1 MRTYDFENIT
11 IPLYEHIY
19 KCIKEDIIN
28 GVFPAGEKLP
38 SKRSFAENNGVSTI
52 TAQNAYEQLISE
64 GYIFSIPK
72 KGYFIADIRKNTI
85 AENINKEDVSSI
97 IDLPQ
102 NGNNIEIDLSNNFT
116 NPEMFPFSVWSK
128 IMRRLLAEK
137 QESLMT
143 TVDIGGVGELR
154 NAIAQHLKSFKG
166 MTVDPRQIII
176 GAGTEYLYGLL
187 IQLLGNDKT
196 YCIENPGYGKLP
208 QIYNLHKVNCCLG
221 NIDNNGIMVEELI
234 RNNAQI
240 AHRSPAHHF
249 PTGITMSA
257 PRRYE
262 ILEWANK
269 AEDRYIIEDDYD
281 SEFRVSRNPVHTFY
295 SLDTSGSVIYM
306 NTFSKSLAS
315 TVRISYMVLPDSLAE
330 RFKENFSFYSS
341 TVSSFEQY
349 TLASFIEEGFFEKHI
364 NRMRLYY
371 IRQRQAVLSLLS
383 SSLMKDKCSVI
394 ENDSGLH
401 FILRLNTFLSD
412 KEVKDILYRE
422 GIKISALSDYSRSS
436 SISHDFIISY
446 SNLDMDAFKRAL
458 GILSENI

>member
-1 MRTYDFENIT
+1 MLTYTLDKDKGHLSRE
-11 IPLYEHIY
+11 LY
-19 KCIKEDIIN
+19 KALKNDIE
-28 GVFPAGEKLP
+28 GGKLKRGEKLP
-38 SKRSFAENNGVSTI
+38 SKRTFARNCSVSTI
-52 TAQNAYEQLISE
+52 TVQNAYDQLVSE
-64 GYIFSIPK
+64 GYITAIEK
-72 KGYFIADIRKNTI
+72 KGYYVSDSVAKKSKVSYLVD
-85 AENINKEDVSSI
+85 EDEETTTVE
-97 IDLPQ
+97 LP
-102 NGNNIEIDLSNNFT
+102 DLSNNRV
-116 NPEMFPFSVWSK
+116 NVDNFPFSIWSR
-128 IMRRLLAEK
+128 IMRKTMGEK
-137 QESLMT
+137 QNLLLSPMKTE
-143 TVDIGGVGELR
+143 GVYELR
-154 NAIAQHLKSFKG
+154 RAISHHLSSFRG
-166 MTVDPRQIII
+166 MAVSPSQIIV
-176 GAGTEYLYGLL
+176 GAGTEYLYSLI
-187 IQLLGNDKT
+187 IQLLGRDKL
-196 YCIENPGYGKLP
+196 YALEDPGYMKLER
-208 QIYNLHKVNCCLG
+208 IYNANGVGSIKV
-221 NIDNNGIMVEELI
+221 ELDDKGLSLLSLEKSS
-234 RNNAQI
+234 ADI
-240 AHRSPAHHF
+240 AHISPNHHY
-249 PTGITMSA
+249 PTGITM
-257 PRRYE
+257 PLDRRYE
-262 ILEWANK
+262 ILSWAAK
-269 AEDRYIIEDDYD
+269 KDERYIIEDDYD
-281 SEFRVSRNPVHTFY
+281 SEFRVSRNPVPTFY

>member
-1 MRTYDFENIT
+1 MLTYTLDKDKGHLSRE
-11 IPLYEHIY
+11 LY
-19 KCIKEDIIN
+19 KALKNDIEE
-28 GVFPAGEKLP
+28 GKLKRGEKLP
-38 SKRSFAENNGVSTI
+38 SKRTFARNCSVSTI
-52 TAQNAYEQLISE
+52 TVQNAYDQLVSE
-64 GYIFSIPK
+64 GYITAIEK
-72 KGYFIADIRKNTI
+72 KGYYVSDSVAKKSKVSYLVDEDEETTI
-85 AENINKEDVSSI
+85 VE
-97 IDLPQ
+97 LP
-102 NGNNIEIDLSNNFT
+102 DLSNNRV
-116 NPEMFPFSVWSK
+116 NVDNFPFSIWSR
-128 IMRRLLAEK
+128 IMRKTMGEK
-137 QESLMT
+137 QNLLLSPMKTE
-143 TVDIGGVGELR
+143 GVYELR
-154 NAIAQHLKSFKG
+154 RAISHHLSSFRG
-166 MTVDPRQIII
+166 MAVSPSQIIV
-176 GAGTEYLYGLL
+176 GAGTEYLYSL
-187 IQLLGNDKT
+187 IIQILGRDRL
-196 YCIENPGYGKLP
+196 YALEDPGYMKLER
-208 QIYNLHKVNCCLG
+208 IYNANGVRSIKV
-221 NIDNNGIMVEELI
+221 ELDDKGLSLLSLEKSS
-234 RNNAQI
+234 ADI
-240 AHRSPAHHF
+240 AHISPNHHY
-249 PTGITMSA
+249 PTGITM
-257 PRRYE
+257 PLDRRYE
-262 ILEWANK
+262 ILSWAAK
-269 AEDRYIIEDDYD
+269 KDERYIIEDDYD
-281 SEFRVSRNPVHTFY
+281 SEFRVSRNPVPTFY

-371 IRQRQAVLSLLS
+371 IRQRQEVLSLLS

-401 FILRLNTFLSD
+401 FILRLNTTLSD

>member
-1 MRTYDFENIT
+1 MLTYTLDKDKGHLSRE
-11 IPLYEHIY
+11 LY
-19 KCIKEDIIN
+19 KALKNDIE
-28 GVFPAGEKLP
+28 GGKLKRGEKLP
-38 SKRSFAENNGVSTI
+38 SKRTFARNCSVSTI
-52 TAQNAYEQLISE
+52 TVQNAYDQLVSE
-64 GYIFSIPK
+64 GYITAIEK
-72 KGYFIADIRKNTI
+72 KGYYVSDSVAKKSKVSYLV
-85 AENINKEDVSSI
+85 EEDEDTSTVE
-97 IDLPQ
+97 LP
-102 NGNNIEIDLSNNFT
+102 DLSNNRV
-116 NPEMFPFSVWSK
+116 NVDNFPFSIWSR
-128 IMRRLLAEK
+128 IMRKTMGEK
-137 QESLMT
+137 QNLLLSPMKTE
-143 TVDIGGVGELR
+143 GVYELR
-154 NAIAQHLKSFKG
+154 RAISHHLSSFRG
-166 MTVDPRQIII
+166 MAVSPSQIIV
-176 GAGTEYLYGLL
+176 GAGTEYLYSLI
-187 IQLLGNDKT
+187 IQLLGRDKL
-196 YCIENPGYGKLP
+196 YALEDPGYMKLER
-208 QIYNLHKVNCCLG
+208 IYNANGVRSIKV
-221 NIDNNGIMVEELI
+221 ELDDKGLSLLSLEKSS
-234 RNNAQI
+234 ADI
-240 AHRSPAHHF
+240 AHISPNHHY
-249 PTGITMSA
+249 PTGITM
-257 PRRYE
+257 PLDRRYE
-262 ILEWANK
+262 ILSWAAK
-269 AEDRYIIEDDYD
+269 KDERYIIEDDYD
-281 SEFRVSRNPVHTFY
+281 SEFRVSRNPVPTFY

>member
-1 MRTYDFENIT
+1 MLTYTLDKDKGHLSRE
-11 IPLYEHIY
+11 LY
-19 KCIKEDIIN
+19 KALKNDIEE
-28 GVFPAGEKLP
+28 GKLKRGEKLP
-38 SKRSFAENNGVSTI
+38 SKRTFARNCSVSTI
-52 TAQNAYEQLISE
+52 TVQNAYDQLVSE
-64 GYIFSIPK
+64 GYITAIEK
-72 KGYFIADIRKNTI
+72 KGYYVSDSVAKKSKVSYLVD
-85 AENINKEDVSSI
+85 EDEETTTVE
-97 IDLPQ
+97 LP
-102 NGNNIEIDLSNNFT
+102 DLSNNRV
-116 NPEMFPFSVWSK
+116 NVDNFPFSIWSR
-128 IMRRLLAEK
+128 IMRKTMGEK
-137 QESLMT
+137 QNLLLSPMKTE
-143 TVDIGGVGELR
+143 GVYELR
-154 NAIAQHLKSFKG
+154 RAISHHLSSFRG
-166 MTVDPRQIII
+166 MAVSPSQIIV
-176 GAGTEYLYGLL
+176 GAGTEYLYSLI
-187 IQLLGNDKT
+187 IQLLGRDKL
-196 YCIENPGYGKLP
+196 YALEDPGYMKLER
-208 QIYNLHKVNCCLG
+208 IYNANGVRSIKV
-221 NIDNNGIMVEELI
+221 ELDDKGLSLLSLEKSS
-234 RNNAQI
+234 ADI
-240 AHRSPAHHF
+240 AHISPNHHY
-249 PTGITMSA
+249 PTGITM
-257 PRRYE
+257 PLDRRYE
-262 ILEWANK
+262 ILSWAAK
-269 AEDRYIIEDDYD
+269 KDERYIIEDDYD
-281 SEFRVSRNPVHTFY
+281 SEFRVSRNPVPTFY

-383 SSLMKDKCSVI
+383 SSLMKNKYSVI

>member
-1 MRTYDFENIT
+1 MLTYTLDKDKGHLSRE
-11 IPLYEHIY
+11 LY
-19 KCIKEDIIN
+19 KALKNDIEE
-28 GVFPAGEKLP
+28 GKLKRGEKLP
-38 SKRSFAENNGVSTI
+38 SKRTFARNCSVSTI
-52 TAQNAYEQLISE
+52 TVQNAYDQLVSE
-64 GYIFSIPK
+64 GYITAIEK
-72 KGYFIADIRKNTI
+72 KGYYVSDSVAKKSKVSYLLEEDEETTI
-85 AENINKEDVSSI
+85 VE
-97 IDLPQ
+97 LP
-102 NGNNIEIDLSNNFT
+102 DLSNNRV
-116 NPEMFPFSVWSK
+116 NVDNFPFSIWSR
-128 IMRRLLAEK
+128 IMRKTMAEK
-137 QESLMT
+137 QNLLLSPMKTE
-143 TVDIGGVGELR
+143 GVYELR
-154 NAIAQHLKSFKG
+154 RAISHHLSSFRG
-166 MTVDPRQIII
+166 MAVSPSQIIV
-176 GAGTEYLYGLL
+176 GAGTEYLYSLI
-187 IQLLGNDKT
+187 IQLLGRDKL
-196 YCIENPGYGKLP
+196 YALEDPGYMKLER
-208 QIYNLHKVNCCLG
+208 IYNANGVGSIKV
-221 NIDNNGIMVEELI
+221 ELDDKGLSLLSLEKSS
-234 RNNAQI
+234 ADI
-240 AHRSPAHHF
+240 AHISPNHHY
-249 PTGITMSA
+249 PTGITM
-257 PRRYE
+257 PLDRRYE
-262 ILEWANK
+262 ILSWAAK
-269 AEDRYIIEDDYD
+269 KDERYIIEDDYD
-281 SEFRVSRNPVHTFY
+281 SEFRVSRNPVPTFY

-401 FILRLNTFLSD
+401 FILRLNTVLSD

>member
-1 MRTYDFENIT
+1 MLTYTLDKDKGHLSRE
-11 IPLYEHIY
+11 LY
-19 KCIKEDIIN
+19 KALKNDIEE
-28 GVFPAGEKLP
+28 GELKRGEKLP
-38 SKRSFAENNGVSTI
+38 SKRTFARNCSVSTI
-52 TAQNAYEQLISE
+52 TVQNAYDQLVSE
-64 GYIFSIPK
+64 GYITAIEK
-72 KGYFIADIRKNTI
+72 KGYYVSDSVAKKSKVSYLVD
-85 AENINKEDVSSI
+85 EDEETTTVER
-97 IDLPQ
+97 P
-102 NGNNIEIDLSNNFT
+102 DLSNNRD
-116 NPEMFPFSVWSK
+116 NVDNFPFSIWSR
-128 IMRRLLAEK
+128 IMRKTMAEK
-137 QESLMT
+137 QNLLLSPMKTE
-143 TVDIGGVGELR
+143 GVYELR
-154 NAIAQHLKSFKG
+154 RAISHHLSSFRG
-166 MTVDPRQIII
+166 MAVSPSQIIV
-176 GAGTEYLYGLL
+176 GAGTEYLYSLI
-187 IQLLGNDKT
+187 IQLLGRDKL
-196 YCIENPGYGKLP
+196 YALEDPGYMKLER
-208 QIYNLHKVNCCLG
+208 IYNANGVGSIKV
-221 NIDNNGIMVEELI
+221 ELDDKGLSLLSLEKSS
-234 RNNAQI
+234 ADI
-240 AHRSPAHHF
+240 AHISPNHHY
-249 PTGITMSA
+249 PTGITM
-257 PRRYE
+257 PLDRRYE
-262 ILEWANK
+262 ILSWAAK
-269 AEDRYIIEDDYD
+269 KDERYIIEDDYD
-281 SEFRVSRNPVHTFY
+281 SEFRVSRNPVPTFY

-401 FILRLNTFLSD
+401 FILRLNTFISD

>member
-1 MRTYDFENIT
+1 MLTYTLDKDKGHLSRE
-11 IPLYEHIY
+11 LY
-19 KCIKEDIIN
+19 KALKNDIE
-28 GVFPAGEKLP
+28 GGKLKRGEKLP
-38 SKRSFAENNGVSTI
+38 SKRTFARNCSVSTI
-52 TAQNAYEQLISE
+52 TVQNAYDQLVSE
-64 GYIFSIPK
+64 GYITAIEK
-72 KGYFIADIRKNTI
+72 KEYYVSDSVVKKKSKVSYLV
-85 AENINKEDVSSI
+85 EEDEDTSTVE
-97 IDLPQ
+97 LP
-102 NGNNIEIDLSNNFT
+102 DLSNNRV
-116 NPEMFPFSVWSK
+116 NVDNFPFSIWSR
-128 IMRRLLAEK
+128 IMRKTMGEK
-137 QESLMT
+137 QNLLLSPMKTE
-143 TVDIGGVGELR
+143 GVYELR
-154 NAIAQHLKSFKG
+154 RAISHHLSSFRG
-166 MTVDPRQIII
+166 MAVSPSQIIV
-176 GAGTEYLYGLL
+176 GAGTEYLYSLI
-187 IQLLGNDKT
+187 IQLLGRDKL
-196 YCIENPGYGKLP
+196 YALEDPGYMKLER
-208 QIYNLHKVNCCLG
+208 IYNANVVRSIKV
-221 NIDNNGIMVEELI
+221 ELDDKGLSLLSLEKSS
-234 RNNAQI
+234 ADI
-240 AHRSPAHHF
+240 AHISPNHHY
-249 PTGITMSA
+249 PTGITM
-257 PRRYE
+257 PLDRRYE
-262 ILEWANK
+262 ILSWAAK
-269 AEDRYIIEDDYD
+269 KDERYIIEDDYD
-281 SEFRVSRNPVHTFY
+281 SEFRVSRNPVPTFY
-295 SLDTSGSVIYM
+295 ILDTSGSVIYM

-383 SSLMKDKCSVI
+383 SSLMKNKYSVI

>member
-1 MRTYDFENIT
+1 MLTYTLDKDKGHLSRE
-11 IPLYEHIY
+11 LY
-19 KCIKEDIIN
+19 KALKNDIEE
-28 GVFPAGEKLP
+28 GKLKRGEKLP
-38 SKRSFAENNGVSTI
+38 SKRTFARNCSVSTI
-52 TAQNAYEQLISE
+52 TVQNAYDQLVSE
-64 GYIFSIPK
+64 GYITAIEK
-72 KGYFIADIRKNTI
+72 KGYYVSDSVAKKSKVSYLVD
-85 AENINKEDVSSI
+85 EDEETTTVE
-97 IDLPQ
+97 LP
-102 NGNNIEIDLSNNFT
+102 DLSNNRV
-116 NPEMFPFSVWSK
+116 NVDNFPFSIWSR
-128 IMRRLLAEK
+128 IMRKTMGEK
-137 QESLMT
+137 QNLLLSPMKTE
-143 TVDIGGVGELR
+143 GVYELR
-154 NAIAQHLKSFKG
+154 RAISHHLSSFRG
-166 MTVDPRQIII
+166 MAVSPSQIIV
-176 GAGTEYLYGLL
+176 GAGTEYLYSL
-187 IQLLGNDKT
+187 IIQILGRDRL
-196 YCIENPGYGKLP
+196 YALEDPGYMKLER
-208 QIYNLHKVNCCLG
+208 IYNANGVKSIKV
-221 NIDNNGIMVEELI
+221 ELDDKGLSSSSLEKSS
-234 RNNAQI
+234 ADI
-240 AHRSPAHHF
+240 AHISPNHHY
-249 PTGITMSA
+249 PTGITM
-257 PRRYE
+257 PLDRRYE
-262 ILEWANK
+262 ILSWAAK
-269 AEDRYIIEDDYD
+269 KDERYIIEDDYD
-281 SEFRVSRNPVHTFY
+281 SEFRVSRNPVPTFY
-295 SLDTSGSVIYM
+295 TLDTSGSVIYM

>member
-1 MRTYDFENIT
+1 MLTYTLDKDKGHLSRE
-11 IPLYEHIY
+11 LY
-19 KCIKEDIIN
+19 KALKNDIEE
-28 GVFPAGEKLP
+28 GKLKRGEKLP
-38 SKRSFAENNGVSTI
+38 SKRTFARNCSVSTI
-52 TAQNAYEQLISE
+52 TVQNAYDQLVSE
-64 GYIFSIPK
+64 GYITAIEK
-72 KGYFIADIRKNTI
+72 KGYYVSDSVAKKSKVSYLVD
-85 AENINKEDVSSI
+85 EDEETTTVE
-97 IDLPQ
+97 LP
-102 NGNNIEIDLSNNFT
+102 DLSNNRV
-116 NPEMFPFSVWSK
+116 NVDNFPFSIWSR
-128 IMRRLLAEK
+128 IMRKTMGEK
-137 QESLMT
+137 QNLLLSPMKTE
-143 TVDIGGVGELR
+143 GVYELR
-154 NAIAQHLKSFKG
+154 RAISHHLSSFRG
-166 MTVDPRQIII
+166 MAVSPSQIIV
-176 GAGTEYLYGLL
+176 GAGTEYLYSLI
-187 IQLLGNDKT
+187 IQLLGRDKL
-196 YCIENPGYGKLP
+196 YALEDPGYMKLER
-208 QIYNLHKVNCCLG
+208 IYNANGVGSIKV
-221 NIDNNGIMVEELI
+221 ELDDKGLSLLSLEKSS
-234 RNNAQI
+234 ADI
-240 AHRSPAHHF
+240 AHISPNHHY
-249 PTGITMSA
+249 PTGITM
-257 PRRYE
+257 PLDRRYE
-262 ILEWANK
+262 ILSWAAK
-269 AEDRYIIEDDYD
+269 KDERYIIEDDYD
-281 SEFRVSRNPVHTFY
+281 SEFRVSRNPVPTFY

-401 FILRLNTFLSD
+401 FILRLNTFISD

-458 GILSENI
+458 EILSENI

>member
-1 MRTYDFENIT
+1 MLTYTLDKDKGHLSRE
-11 IPLYEHIY
+11 LY
-19 KCIKEDIIN
+19 KALKNDIEE
-28 GVFPAGEKLP
+28 GKLKRGEKLP
-38 SKRSFAENNGVSTI
+38 SKRTFARNCSVSTI
-52 TAQNAYEQLISE
+52 TVQNAYDQLVSE
-64 GYIFSIPK
+64 GYITAIEK
-72 KGYFIADIRKNTI
+72 KGYYVSDSVAKKSKVSYLVD
-85 AENINKEDVSSI
+85 EDEETTTVE
-97 IDLPQ
+97 LP
-102 NGNNIEIDLSNNFT
+102 DLSNNRV
-116 NPEMFPFSVWSK
+116 NVDNFPFSIWSR
-128 IMRRLLAEK
+128 IMRKTMGEK
-137 QESLMT
+137 QNLLLSPMKTE
-143 TVDIGGVGELR
+143 GVYELR
-154 NAIAQHLKSFKG
+154 RAISHHLSSFRG
-166 MTVDPRQIII
+166 MAVSPSQIIV
-176 GAGTEYLYGLL
+176 GAGTEYLYSLI
-187 IQLLGNDKT
+187 IQLLGRDKL
-196 YCIENPGYGKLP
+196 YALEDPGYMKLER
-208 QIYNLHKVNCCLG
+208 IYNANGVGSIKV
-221 NIDNNGIMVEELI
+221 ELDDKGLSLLSLEKSS
-234 RNNAQI
+234 ADI
-240 AHRSPAHHF
+240 AHISPNHHY
-249 PTGITMSA
+249 PTGITM
-257 PRRYE
+257 PLDRRYE
-262 ILEWANK
+262 ILSWAAK
-269 AEDRYIIEDDYD
+269 KDERYIIEDDYD
-281 SEFRVSRNPVHTFY
+281 SEFRVSRNPVPTFY

-401 FILRLNTFLSD
+401 FILRLNTFISD